1 MTSTDTG
8 TDTTTTDEHDDGE
21 EAGLGVAVEKLP
33 GSQASVRVEVPVQ
46 TVDAA
51 VDHALSHLARRVRL
65 PGFRPG
71 KAPAAMVERA
81 VGWPTVVRETL
92 DEFVPTW
99 YSAALAQGRLDA
111 VGDPE
116 LTLGDLERGAPFTF
130 TATVTVS
137 PEVDLGDYLAI
148 RVDEPEPEVTDEQ
161 VDEAIEDVRRRHSE
175 LVEVERPA
183 EHGDVLRAT
192 MVMKRTGEVLGGAEE
207 ERDVE
212 VDRERLL
219 PGLADGVIGLSAG
232 ATHTVP
238 LTLPDDYPQED
249 MRGVEVEIDIT
260 VAAVR
265 ERRLPPFDDSLA
277 GLDGHGETLD
287 ELRDWYRTRLLER
300 ATTDAAERF
309 EGDVLERFRDTA
321 VVDIPEVMVD
331 REVDRQVRDMEL
343 RLAQMGMRLDR
354 YLELSGETIEQV
366 RGTRRESAV
375 QRVKLD
381 LVLSALAEAEGL
393 EIDEA
398 DVEREEARLA
408 GESKLTTS
416 QRRRLHLA
424 AHHDLLLR
432 AAAQRAL
439 EIARGE

>member
-1 MTSTDTG
+1 VTSTDTG
-8 TDTTTTDEHDDGE
+8 TDAAATGEHDHD
-21 EAGLGVAVEKLP
+21 AQLDVAVEKLP
-33 GSQASVRVEVPVQ
+33 GSQASLRVEVPAADVE
-46 TVDAA
+46 AA
-51 VDHALSHLARRVRL
+51 VDHALRHLARRVRL

-81 VGWPTVVRETL
+81 VGWPAVVRETL

-99 YSAALAQGRLDA
+99 YSAALSQGRVDA
-111 VGDPE
+111 VGEPE
-116 LTLGDLERGAPFTF
+116 LSLGELERGAPFTF

-148 RVDEPEPEVTDEQ
+148 RVEEPVVEVTDEQ
-161 VDEAIEDVRRRHSE
+161 VAEAVEEVRRRHGE

-192 MVMKRTGEVLGGAEE
+192 MLMQRGGETVGGGEG

-212 VDRERLL
+212 LDRDRLL
-219 PGLADGVIGLSAG
+219 PGLADGIIGLRAG
-232 ATHTVP
+232 ESHTVP
-238 LTLPDDYPQED
+238 ITLPDDYPQEEL
-249 MRGVEVEIDIT
+249 RGVEVEIAATI
-260 VAAVR
+260 AAVR
-265 ERRLPPFDDSLA
+265 ERRLPPLDDILA
-277 GLDGHGETLD
+277 ALDGHGTTL
-287 ELRDWYRTRLLER
+287 EEMREWYRGRLQER
-300 ATTDAAERF
+300 AETEASERY
-309 EGDVLERFRDTA
+309 EADVLELVRDTA

-331 REVDRQVRDMEL
+331 REVDRMVRDMEL
-343 RLAQMGMRLDR
+343 RLAQMGMRLER

-366 RGTRRESAV
+366 RGSRREQAV

-393 EIDEA
+393 DIDEA

-408 GESKLTTS
+408 GDTKLTAA
-416 QRRRLHLA
+416 QRRRLHLG

-439 EIARGE
+439 EIARGD